1 MRSHNYI
8 FVRVDYVQR
17 YATELALRE
26 LEETSSSDESSIS
39 DFTDDE
45 TEDME
50 LWQWLQTL
58 LLSSIFR

>member
-1 MRSHNYI
+1 MLQVFFMRNHNYI

-50 LWQWLQTL
+50 L
-58 LLSSIFR
+58 